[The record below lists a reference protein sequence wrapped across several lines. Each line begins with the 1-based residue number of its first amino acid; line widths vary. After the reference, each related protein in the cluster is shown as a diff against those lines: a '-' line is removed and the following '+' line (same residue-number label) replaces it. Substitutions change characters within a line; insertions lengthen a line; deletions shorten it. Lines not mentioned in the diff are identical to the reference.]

1 MTSPDQ
7 MIAAIHAYVDAFDKG
22 DPDAA
27 AAIYADDA
35 VIEDPIGTTPHVG
48 QAAIRAFYA
57 ASIQTGAKLT
67 LTGPLRI
74 APPHLAFAMQ
84 VRLNWQGRDMA
95 IDVIDTMEFNADGK
109 VSRMQAYFGPSNM
122 ASAPTESQTHA

>member
-1 MTSPDQ
+1 MVSPEQ
-7 MIAAIHAYVDAFDKG
+7 MSAAVQAYVAAFDQG

-27 AAIYADDA
+27 AALFAEDA
-35 VIEDPIGTTPHVG
+35 VVEDPIGSPPHVG

-57 ASIQTGAKLT
+57 ASMKTGAKLI
-67 LTGPLRI
+67 LSCPPRL

-122 ASAPTESQTHA
+122 SDTTTRSTPDA

>member
-1 MTSPDQ
+1 MVSPEQ
-7 MIAAIHAYVDAFDKG
+7 MSAAVQAYVAAFDQG

-27 AAIYADDA
+27 AALFAEDA
-35 VIEDPIGTTPHVG
+35 VVEDPIGSPPHVG

-57 ASIQTGAKLT
+57 TSMKTGAKLI
-67 LTGPLRI
+67 LSGPPRL

-122 ASAPTESQTHA
+122 SDTSTRSTPDA

>member
-1 MTSPDQ
+1 MVSPEQ
-7 MIAAIHAYVDAFDKG
+7 MSAAVQAYVAAFDQG

-27 AAIYADDA
+27 AAIFAEDA
-35 VIEDPIGTTPHVG
+35 VVEDPIGSPPHAG

-57 ASIQTGAKLT
+57 ASMKTGAKLI
-67 LTGPLRI
+67 LSGPLRL

-109 VSRMQAYFGPSNM
+109 IRRMQAYFGPSNM
-122 ASAPTESQTHA
+122 ADTSTGNKSDA

>member
-1 MTSPDQ
+1 MVSPEQ
-7 MIAAIHAYVDAFDKG
+7 MSAAVQAYVAAFDKG

-27 AAIYADDA
+27 AAIFAEDA
-35 VIEDPIGTTPHVG
+35 VVEDPIGSPPHVG
-48 QAAIRAFYA
+48 QDAIRAFYA
-57 ASIQTGAKLT
+57 TSMKTGAKLI
-67 LTGPLRI
+67 LSGPPRL

-109 VSRMQAYFGPSNM
+109 VRRMQAYFGPSNM
-122 ASAPTESQTHA
+122 SDTSTRSTPDA

>member
-1 MTSPDQ
+1 MVSPEQ
-7 MIAAIHAYVDAFDKG
+7 MSAAVQAYVAAFDKG

-27 AAIYADDA
+27 AAIFAEDA
-35 VIEDPIGTTPHVG
+35 VVEDPIGSPPHVG

-57 ASIQTGAKLT
+57 TSMKTGAKLI
-67 LTGPLRI
+67 LSGPPRL

-84 VRLNWQGRDMA
+84 VRLKWQGRDMA

-122 ASAPTESQTHA
+122 SDTSTRSTPDA

>member
-1 MTSPDQ
+1 MVSPEQ
-7 MIAAIHAYVDAFDKG
+7 MSAAVQAYVAAFDKG

-27 AAIYADDA
+27 AAIFAEDA
-35 VIEDPIGTTPHVG
+35 VVEDPIGSPPHVG

-57 ASIQTGAKLT
+57 TSMKTGAKLI
-67 LTGPLRI
+67 LSGSPRL

-122 ASAPTESQTHA
+122 SDTSTRSTPDA

>member
-1 MTSPDQ
+1 MVSPEQ
-7 MIAAIHAYVDAFDKG
+7 MSAAVQAYVAAFDKG

-27 AAIYADDA
+27 AAIFAEDA
-35 VIEDPIGTTPHVG
+35 VVEDPIGSPPHVG

-57 ASIQTGAKLT
+57 TSMKTGAKLI
-67 LTGPLRI
+67 LSGPPRL

-122 ASAPTESQTHA
+122 SDTSTRSTPDA

>member
-1 MTSPDQ
+1 MASPEQ
-7 MIAAIHAYVDAFDKG
+7 ITAAVLAYVSAFDQG

-27 AAIYADDA
+27 AALFAEDA
-35 VIEDPIGTTPHVG
+35 VVEDPIGSPPHVG